1 METGAI
7 AEKLSRYFELNV
19 DEQEELY
26 DLADTLYNELISK
39 YLEAL
44 ASPEENKPLVE
55 SVLKMAIEL
64 LGKKE
69 RGLLEDL
76 ALIAILDIICTDLH
90 DRLVGF
96 VEAESEEEE

>member
-55 SVLKMAIEL
+55 SVSKTAIEL

-96 VEAESEEEE
+96 VEVESEEEE